1 MCNLFVIHATQ
12 MTQQSFPSEQK
23 KIWFIYKS
31 SFALAIAIVLFIVL
45 VSLLIIVWLLDGV
58 DE

>member
-12 MTQQSFPSEQK
+12 MTQQSFSSEQK
-23 KIWFIYKS
+23 KFDLYKS